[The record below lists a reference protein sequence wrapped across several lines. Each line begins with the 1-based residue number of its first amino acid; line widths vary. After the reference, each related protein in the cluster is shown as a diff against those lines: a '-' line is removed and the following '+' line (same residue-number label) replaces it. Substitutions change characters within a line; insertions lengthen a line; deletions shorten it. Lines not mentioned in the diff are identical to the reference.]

1 MIKYQNTIDFIH
13 SCVSVE
19 LIVMFVC
26 FIHKL
31 LPIYMIIYE
40 RNNKG
45 KDIIETFIIHNAPLL
60 LSEA

>member
-1 MIKYQNTIDFIH
+1 MKYQNMIAFVL
-13 SCVSVE
+13 SFVFVE
-19 LIVMFVC
+19 LIIA
-26 FIHKL
+26 FIFLIQKL
-31 LPIYMIIYE
+31 LPIYMIIFE